1 LARAK
6 AFGSNAHDTCFPK
19 CFWAPNNVVKY
30 DGKTNTNIW
39 LEDYHL
45 TCMAG
50 GSDDD
55 VFIIKFLPIYLTDTA
70 RAWPDHLS
78 RNMIDSWEDLKDI
91 FTVNFQGTYVG
102 QANLGI

>member
-1 LARAK
+1 
-6 AFGSNAHDTCFPK
+6 
-19 CFWAPNNVVKY
+19 
-30 DGKTNTNIW
+30 
-39 LEDYHL
+39 
-45 TCMAG
+45 MAG